1 MGTSPTP
8 TTPDIFN
15 SFGSYI
21 VYEICTHVSIWIIG
35 IIISLVLYFTLTAIK
50 NALDEKNRT
59 VHETEMLAQI
69 KSLESEIKILKAQ
82 NELNTKFILSY
93 LDNNDKIKELE
104 KELADRSTDST
115 NITDKESNNTDNSEY
130 LQKITVESFLNEKA
144 VTDNTSDTTDVTCN
158 ENITDSDI

>member
-1 MGTSPTP
+1 MDTSPTP

-59 VHETEMLAQI
+59 VHETEMLVQI

-104 KELADRSTDST
+104 KELADKDTDST
-115 NITDKESNNTDNSEY
+115 DITDKESNNTDNSEY

-144 VTDNTSDTTDVTCN
+144 VTDNASDTTDVTCN
-158 ENITDSDI
+158 KNITDSDI